1 MPITVVDEMT
11 TIEPQDQHLHE
22 PVTVRVIVLRAG
34 VPYET
39 EQQVCATCLDV
50 LGEKPVKRAA
60 A

>member
-1 MPITVVDEMT
+1 MT
-11 TIEPQDQHLHE
+11 TIEPHNMHEHE

-39 EQQVCATCLDV
+39 EQLVCATCLDV
-50 LGEKPVKRAA
+50 LDEKPVKRAA

>member
-1 MPITVVDEMT
+1 MT
-11 TIEPQDQHLHE
+11 TIEPHSQHVHE

-50 LGEKPVKRAA
+50 LDEKPVKRAA